1 MIDETINIEKDD
13 DIIRARQLIRK
24 LSQEI
29 GFDIVS
35 QTKLITVTSELT
47 RNVLLYAKK
56 GRLSV
61 KSAEETEKTG
71 LGIIVTDQG
80 PGIDNLELI
89 LLGGYSTSGGLGK
102 GLSGTKKLMDE
113 FKINSEIG
121 KGTEVKVIKWKM
133 K

>member
-29 GFDIVS
+29 GFDNVS

-47 RNVLLYAKK
+47 RNVLLYAKR
-56 GRLSV
+56 GSLNV
-61 KSAEETEKTG
+61 KSAERNENVG
-71 LGIIVTDQG
+71 LEIIVTDQG
-80 PGIDNLELI
+80 PGIDNLELV
-89 LLGGYSTSGGLGK
+89 LAGGYSTSRGLGK

-113 FKINSEIG
+113 FKINSEVG
-121 KGTEVKVIKWKM
+121 KGTEVKVIKWKT
-133 K
+133 

>member
-13 DIIRARQLIRK
+13 DIIKARQLIRK

-35 QTKLITVTSELT
+35 QTKLITVASELT

-56 GRLSV
+56 GILYV
-61 KSAEETEKTG
+61 KSVERNEKLG

-113 FKINSEIG
+113 FKINSEVG
-121 KGTEVKVIKWKM
+121 KGTEVKVIKWKT
-133 K
+133 

>member
-1 MIDETINIEKDD
+1 VIDETINIEKDD

>member
-56 GRLSV
+56 GILNV
-61 KSAEETEKTG
+61 KSAERNEKIG
-71 LGIIVTDQG
+71 LEIIVTDQG

-113 FKINSEIG
+113 FKINSEVG
-121 KGTEVKVIKWKM
+121 KGTEVKVIKWKT
-133 K
+133 